1 MKQLYLCYLIVRG
14 YQVAWRDLGGS
25 NTNDTDV
32 RWSITRR
39 LWGNFQH
46 STVSELER
54 EVGDTEQIAL
64 MCTGEV
70 PAGLSDKL
78 LKSVRWLL
86 LLSEISE
93 HDRTE

>member
-1 MKQLYLCYLIVRG
+1 M
-14 YQVAWRDLGGS
+14 DLGGS

-32 RWSITRR
+32 RSSISRWLCSNLR
-39 LWGNFQH
+39 EL
-46 STVSELER
+46 TVSELES

-64 MCTGEV
+64 KCDDEL

-86 LLSEISE
+86 LVSEICE
-93 HDRTE
+93 FNWTE

>member
-1 MKQLYLCYLIVRG
+1 MKQLYLWYLIARG

-46 STVSELER
+46 LTVSELER
-54 EVGDTEQIAL
+54 EDDDTEQIAL
-64 MCTGEV
+64 WCEGEV

-78 LKSVRWLL
+78 LNSVRWLL
-86 LLSEISE
+86 LVSKICEYNW
-93 HDRTE
+93 TE